1 MNIPNLLTIGR
12 ILLIPLLVIFL
23 IDGEKLAAFWVFV
36 LAGVTDALDGFLAR
50 VLKQK
55 TDFGAF
61 IDPIAD
67 KLLLIT
73 SYITLAVLDILP
85 KWLTVIVVSRDVLI
99 CGGIGILMLYDRE
112 FKIKPSLISKVTTF
126 MQLLTVVYFLGH
138 DYFKEIFPVVN
149 YLIYATA
156 ACTILSGMHYMIRG
170 LGILGDPDATTQR

>member
-73 SYITLAVLDILP
+73 SYITLAVLDVLP

-112 FKIKPSLISKVTTF
+112 FKIKPSLISKITTF

-138 DYFKEIFPVVN
+138 DYFKEIFPVGS
-149 YLIYATA
+149 YLIYTTA
-156 ACTILSGMHYMIRG
+156 ACTILSGIHYMIRG
-170 LGILGDPDATTQR
+170 LGILGDPDATT